1 MTNCNKEEF
10 GGEFLEHLHQLS
22 LQWGCQTPRPPAAE
36 PAHQAPASCCEA
48 SPQVTTKPGEPPGY
62 TGFSVPAP
70 PRTLGMGLWQSVSSH
85 SCTVSFTKHLSLHFG
100 LSSLGGKCHGNN
112 WISKKCTCKTI
123 KDCEGCLPLI
133 LPSTGQINFT
143 FRRRRSK

>member
-1 MTNCNKEEF
+1 MSTCINF
-10 GGEFLEHLHQLS
+10 PFSGGARLQDPLQQSQHTRHL
-22 LQWGCQTPRPPAAE
+22 PPAAK
-36 PAHQAPASCCEA
+36 PAHRSPRSPESHQGTRDSLFQLLHAPSEWGSGSLLA
-48 SPQVTTKPGEPPGY
+48 
-62 TGFSVPAP
+62 
-70 PRTLGMGLWQSVSSH
+70 SSH